1 MSDEAM
7 KKVLK
12 SPELSRSPARR
23 LARDEGGAVAVMLA
37 LMLAALFGMMALAMD
52 LGKAWNLQTELQH
65 AADACALAGATQLD
79 GTDGARAR
87 AIDACV
93 DKVAAPLV
101 ENTQRFASDGLGSDV
116 TFDTNTAIDT
126 SGGADDGKT
135 LNEDIKFY
143 TSLPISSSPEATSD
157 AEATYIEATVAPR
170 RVDFSFAAVVGAVTS
185 ASPTARAVAGWTSFF
200 CDSPPMF
207 MCNPAEP
214 DDGVGNINEAFYID
228 SSCIPIDGDTSC
240 VGRTLAMKT
249 HAGGGNQQVGP
260 GDWGYLSLEVY
271 DPATGGT
278 TTLSGAKEL
287 GDALASVEYANVCV
301 GNQLSTKPGNMTS
314 LDRKINTRFDIYFKD
329 VEMFDQN
336 RQPARQAL
344 KGLVPNPALV
354 PWDPAID
361 GCNFNPA
368 TMADTGAAW
377 HRPRDGR
384 ELRTR
389 LRTGR
394 VAGSQGRRR
403 PPWYR

>member
-7 KKVLK
+7 KKVSK
-12 SPELSRSPARR
+12 SFPELSGSRARSPARH

-93 DKVAAPLV
+93 TKVAAPLV
-101 ENTQRFASDGLGSDV
+101 TNTQRFASDGLGADV

-126 SGGADDGKT
+126 DTGKA
-135 LNEDIKFY
+135 LNTDIKFY
-143 TSLPISSSPEATSD
+143 TSLPISSSPEAASD

-214 DDGVGNINEAFYID
+214 LAGDKFAPFYID
-228 SSCIPIDGDTSC
+228 SSCEDDLSGRPDATSC
-240 VGRTLAMKT
+240 VGRSLSMKT
-249 HAGGGNQQVGP
+249 HAGGGNQQ
-260 GDWGYLSLEVY
+260 
-271 DPATGGT
+271 
-278 TTLSGAKEL
+278 
-287 GDALASVEYANVCV
+287 
-301 GNQLSTKPGNMTS
+301 
-314 LDRKINTRFDIYFKD
+314 
-329 VEMFDQN
+329 
-336 RQPARQAL
+336 
-344 KGLVPNPALV
+344 
-354 PWDPAID
+354 
-361 GCNFNPA
+361 
-368 TMADTGAAW
+368 
-377 HRPRDGR
+377 
-384 ELRTR
+384 
-389 LRTGR
+389 
-394 VAGSQGRRR
+394 
-403 PPWYR
+403 